1 MDFEKI
7 IDAMGQVSKF
17 NYFKSLPFI
26 VDNKGCWF
34 MYKFEQID
42 ETKFDVIIDETYVY
56 YSDNFK
62 KIDINLNIPIELS
75 ILREGNYD
83 HYYEFLYEEFLYSKN
98 IEDVNIEKMWAKI
111 EEIVLP
117 GLVKVYKEIEKELK

>member
-1 MDFEKI
+1 
-7 IDAMGQVSKF
+7 
-17 NYFKSLPFI
+17 
-26 VDNKGCWF
+26 

-56 YSDNFK
+56 YSDNYK